1 MDNQV
6 KAYDSEADLAFDT
19 KVFRPITLDN
29 VTVYNT
35 RRIAFDHYQDGGV
48 KIFEPIQLPSIG
60 DEMCNNQRV
69 AILSACKW
77 ILVHFSFL
85 SHKFFLFPRSA
96 KTLQG

>member
-35 RRIAFDHYQDGGV
+35 RRIAFDHYRDAGGGV
-48 KIFEPIQLPSIG
+48 KIFEPIRLPSIG
-60 DEMCNNQRV
+60 DETCNSQR
-69 AILSACKW
+69 AILS
-77 ILVHFSFL
+77 
-85 SHKFFLFPRSA
+85 
-96 KTLQG
+96 G